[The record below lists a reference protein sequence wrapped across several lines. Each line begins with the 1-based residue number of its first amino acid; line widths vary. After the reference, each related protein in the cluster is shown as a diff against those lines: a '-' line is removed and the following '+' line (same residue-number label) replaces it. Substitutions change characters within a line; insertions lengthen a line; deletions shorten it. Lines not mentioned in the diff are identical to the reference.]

1 MGRRG
6 KRRRVNTRRRPE
18 ASLQLPRKGV
28 MRSQGEVM
36 GRTDPKG
43 QIPHVLKLRG
53 HGDKL
58 DVTGRE
64 RKKSM
69 VICIIKLWYL
79 GFALLL
85 PVLTYLANQN
95 NSTDKQV

>member
-1 MGRRG
+1 MHTGS
-6 KRRRVNTRRRPE
+6 RPE
-18 ASLQLPRKGV
+18 APLQLQKRGHEVPKGGDEEH
-28 MRSQGEVM
+28 RSQRADSTCAQE
-36 GRTDPKG
+36 
-43 QIPHVLKLRG
+43 LKLRG

-58 DVTGRE
+58 DVTDGE
-64 RKKSM
+64 RKRSM
-69 VICIIKLWYL
+69 VICIIKFWYL